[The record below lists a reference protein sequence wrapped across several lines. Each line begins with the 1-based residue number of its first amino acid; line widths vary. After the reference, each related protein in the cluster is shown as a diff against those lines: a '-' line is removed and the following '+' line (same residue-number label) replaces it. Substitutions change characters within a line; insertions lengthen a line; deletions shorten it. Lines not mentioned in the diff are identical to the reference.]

1 MSFWETNSAILR
13 RRYPGLLEELNR
25 EDEDALAPEDIR
37 VEAAAS
43 GAPSLRL
50 KGLHVHSPRDPVRE
64 GRRLAA
70 ELKDRAGGMGGGAG
84 EDRPGAV
91 IVLGFGL
98 GYVAEAAAEL
108 AHGPLVIVE
117 KHRELLHRALELRDL
132 RNLLE
137 KENVVFVPGGSG
149 EGVSKALSLFEEA
162 GTERAV
168 PVVIRNPALIN
179 LDKEWYAAVESR
191 VRTWSMRD
199 DVNTATLRRF
209 GKRWVRN
216 LSRNISAIRDMPG
229 IFPLA
234 GLAANGGDGRPLPV
248 FLAAAGPSLDR
259 AGPLLPEIRQR
270 CVLVAVD
277 TSLRFLLRH
286 GADPDFVL
294 AVDPQF
300 WNARHLDRC
309 PAPRTRLIAESAV
322 YPPVL
327 HLPFKGVY
335 LCSSLFPLGSFI
347 EQRVDPKGILGA
359 GGSVATTSWD
369 FARTLGAE
377 DIWIAGLDLSFP
389 GLKTH
394 FHGALFEE
402 RALAET
408 ERRRPTETWLFR
420 ALRDGIP
427 FRAPASS
434 GGQVLT
440 DRRLSL
446 YAAWFENR
454 FRQFP
459 QLRSLSLSAGGL
471 AIAGLD
477 RATSEALL
485 ALPPRREEI
494 DRRID
499 AACSRIEADFNAA
512 AETRR
517 RSERYQNA
525 VTALLAG
532 LERIRTAAEK
542 GARTAEG
549 ALRQTRAE
557 QASVLA
563 ELDRITRAITR
574 DETKDV
580 AGFLFPPNGLAAMSS
595 GVADPFR
602 SYLGSAASFFRS
614 LADSAEFNLHEMK
627 KHPSGNSF

>member
-13 RRYPGLLEELNR
+13 RRYPGLLEELSR

-37 VEAAAS
+37 VETAAS

-50 KGLHVHSPRDPVRE
+50 KGLHVHSPRDPMRE

-70 ELKDRAGGMGGGAG
+70 ELNAPAGGGGAG
-84 EDRPGAV
+84 GDRSGAV

-98 GYVAEAAAEL
+98 GYVAEATAEL
-108 AHGPLVIVE
+108 AHGALIIVE
-117 KHRELLHRALELRDL
+117 KYRELLRRALELRDL

-162 GTERAV
+162 GTERAA
-168 PVVIRNPALIN
+168 PVVIRNPALVSLN
-179 LDKEWYAAVESR
+179 EEWYAAVEGR
-191 VRTWSMRD
+191 IRTWSMRD

-234 GLAANGGDGRPLPV
+234 GLAANGGDGGPLPV
-248 FLAAAGPSLDR
+248 FLAAAGPSLDSI
-259 AGPLLPEIRQR
+259 GSLLPEIRRR

-300 WNARHLDRC
+300 WNARHLDHC

-327 HLPFKGVY
+327 RLPFKGVY
-335 LCSSLFPLGSFI
+335 LCGSLFPLGSFI
-347 EQRVDPKGILGA
+347 EQRVDPKGPLGA

-369 FARTLGAE
+369 FARTLGTE

-394 FHGALFEE
+394 FRGALFEE

-408 ERRRPTETWLFR
+408 ERRRPIETWVFR
-420 ALRDGIP
+420 ALRDGLP
-427 FRAPASS
+427 FHAPAAS

-459 QLRSLSLSAGGL
+459 RVRSLSLSTKGL

-477 RATSEALL
+477 RAAPEDLL
-485 ALPPRREEI
+485 ALPPCREEI

-499 AACSRIEADFNAA
+499 AACSRIEQDFISAA
-512 AETRR
+512 RR

-532 LERIRTAAEK
+532 LERINAAAEK
-542 GARTAEG
+542 GAQTAER
-549 ALRQTRAE
+549 ALRQPRAE
-557 QASVLA
+557 QAAVLA
-563 ELDRITRAITR
+563 ALDDITRTITR
-574 DETKDV
+574 DETKEV
-580 AGFLFPPNGLAAMSS
+580 AGFLFPPDGLTAMSS
-595 GVADPFR
+595 GAADPFR
-602 SYLGSAASFFRS
+602 SYLSSAARFFRS
-614 LADSAEFNLHEMK
+614 LAESAEFSLREIK
-627 KHPSGNSF
+627 KRLSGNAW

>member
-13 RRYPGLLEELNR
+13 RRYPGLLEELSR
-25 EDEDALAPEDIR
+25 KDEDALAPEDIR
-37 VEAAAS
+37 VETAAS
-43 GAPSLRL
+43 GAPSLHL
-50 KGLHVHSPRDPVRE
+50 KGLHVHSLRDPARE

-70 ELKDRAGGMGGGAG
+70 ALNEAAAADGS
-84 EDRPGAV
+84 PGAAV
-91 IVLGFGL
+91 VLGFGL
-98 GYVAEAAAEL
+98 GYAAEAAAEL
-108 AHGPLVIVE
+108 ARGPLIIVE
-117 KHRELLHRALELRDL
+117 KYRELLRRALELRDL

-137 KENVVFVPGGSG
+137 RENIVFVPGGSG
-149 EGVSKALSLFEEA
+149 EGVTTALALFEEA
-162 GTERAV
+162 GAKRAA
-168 PVVIRNPALIN
+168 PVVIRNSALVSLN
-179 LDKEWYAAVESR
+179 EEWYAAVEGR

-229 IFPLA
+229 ISPLE
-234 GLAANGGDGRPLPV
+234 GLAANGDSGGPLPV
-248 FLAAAGPSLDR
+248 FLAAAGPSLDNI
-259 AGPLLPEIRQR
+259 GPLLPEIRRR

-277 TSLRFLLRH
+277 TSLRFLLKH

-322 YPPVL
+322 YPLVL
-327 HLPFKGVY
+327 RLPFRSVY
-335 LCSSLFPLGSFI
+335 LCGSLFPLGSFI
-347 EQRVDPKGILGA
+347 EQRVDPKGTLGA
-359 GGSVATTSWD
+359 GGSVATTAWD

-377 DIWIAGLDLSFP
+377 KIWIAGLDLSFP

-408 ERRRPTETWLFR
+408 ERRSPTETWLFR

-427 FRAPASS
+427 FRAPAAS

-440 DRRLSL
+440 DRRLAL

-454 FRQFP
+454 FRRFP
-459 QLRSLSLSAGGL
+459 QVRSLSLSAEGL

-477 RATSEALL
+477 RATPEDLL
-485 ALPPRREEI
+485 ALPPRRAEI
-494 DRRID
+494 DRRIE
-499 AACSRIEADFNAA
+499 AACSRLEADFSAGA
-512 AETRR
+512 GHRL
-517 RSERYQNA
+517 ERYKNA
-525 VTALLAG
+525 VSALLTG
-532 LERIRTAAEK
+532 LERISAAAEK
-542 GARTAEG
+542 GALTAER
-549 ALRQTRAE
+549 ALRQPRAE
-557 QASVLA
+557 DSVLA
-563 ELDRITRAITR
+563 ALDDIIRSITR

-580 AGFLFPPNGLAAMSS
+580 AGFLFPPEGLTAMSS
-595 GVADPFR
+595 GAADPFR
-602 SYLGSAASFFRS
+602 SYLSSAARFFHS
-614 LADSAEFNLHEMK
+614 LSESAEFNLQEMK
-627 KHPSGNSF
+627 LSPILSGKSDS